1 LKGNTRILSTKP
13 DKKQRLRQM
22 RRYWLAVAAAT
33 LLSACGGGNPW
44 IDDGTGGG
52 GSTPT
57 IPDALLGDL
66 ESFTYDPVAQTLV
79 VRGIS
84 QDASPVAA
92 VYTRNSGLD
101 VPGYEAYTT
110 QASATTP
117 HATAFVQE
125 RDGVIAGIIVTGG
138 QSGNYFGGSSYY
150 RAGAYT
156 PPTGTAA
163 NQIVTY
169 TGTYAGLLNI
179 AGDGG
184 DLLPVP
190 PGTPNSE
197 RPFQAAEV
205 TGNATIIADFADN
218 VVSGVINNRV
228 VVDEPTIDLSAQS
241 LELAPTAILTDG
253 TFEGAA
259 EQNNVGKG
267 TYGGIF
273 GGAEASAV
281 GGTLFVES
289 HIDGI
294 TNVEEYGVFVLGK

>member
-1 LKGNTRILSTKP
+1 
-13 DKKQRLRQM
+13 M

-44 IDDGTGGG
+44 LDTGSGGG
-52 GSTPT
+52 GTTPT
-57 IPDALLGDL
+57 IPAALIGDL

-84 QDASPVAA
+84 QDASPAAA
-92 VYTRNSGLD
+92 VYTRKAALD
-101 VPGYEAYTT
+101 VPGYEAYTA
-110 QASATTP
+110 QSSATTP
-117 HATAFVQE
+117 HATAYVQE

-156 PPTGTAA
+156 PPTGTATT
-163 NQIVTY
+163 QIVTY
-169 TGTYAGLLNI
+169 TGTYVGLLNL

-184 DLLPVP
+184 DLLPVA

-228 VVDEPTIDLSAQS
+228 VVDQPTIDLSAQNI
-241 LELAPTAILTDG
+241 ELAPTAILTDG
-253 TFEGAA
+253 TFEGSA
-259 EQNNVGKG
+259 EQSNVAKG

-273 GGAEASAV
+273 GGVDSSAV
-281 GGTLFVES
+281 GGTLFVDN

-294 TNVEEYGVFVLGK
+294 TNIEEYGVFVLGR

>member
-1 LKGNTRILSTKP
+1 
-13 DKKQRLRQM
+13 M

-33 LLSACGGGNPW
+33 FLSACSGGNPW
-44 IDDGTGGG
+44 LDTGGDG
-52 GSTPT
+52 GDGSTPV

-84 QDASPVAA
+84 QDNTPVGA
-92 VYTRNSGLD
+92 VYTRKPGLD

-110 QASATTP
+110 QSSATTP
-117 HATAFVQE
+117 HATAYVQE
-125 RDGVIAGIIVTGG
+125 RDGVIAGIIVTGP
-138 QSGNYFGGSSYY
+138 QSGSYFGGGSYY

-156 PPTGTAA
+156 PPTGVAA

-169 TGTYAGLLNI
+169 SGTYVGLLNI
-179 AGDGG
+179 PGDDG
-184 DLLPVP
+184 DLIPVA

-205 TGNATIIADFADN
+205 TGNATIIADFSDN
-218 VVSGVINNRV
+218 IVKGVINNRV
-228 VVDEPTIDLSAQS
+228 VVDEPAIDLSAQS

-253 TFEGAA
+253 TFVGVA
-259 EQNNVGKG
+259 EQSNVSKG

-273 GGAEASAV
+273 GGVESSAV
-281 GGTLFVES
+281 GGTLFVEG

-294 TNVEEYGVFVLGK
+294 TNIEEYGVFVLSK

>member
-1 LKGNTRILSTKP
+1 
-13 DKKQRLRQM
+13 M

-44 IDDGTGGG
+44 VDDGTGGG
-52 GSTPT
+52 GTTPT
-57 IPDALLGDL
+57 IPAALLGDL

-84 QDASPVAA
+84 QDASPVDA
-92 VYTRNSGLD
+92 VYTRKPGLD

-110 QASATTP
+110 QSSATTP
-117 HATAFVQE
+117 HATAYVQE
-125 RDGVIAGIIVTGG
+125 RDGVIAGIVVTGP
-138 QSGNYFGGSSYY
+138 QSGSYSGGGSYY

-156 PPTGTAA
+156 PPTGAGA

-169 TGTYAGLLNI
+169 TGTYAGLLNV

-184 DLLPVP
+184 DLLPVA
-190 PGTPNSE
+190 PGTPNSQ

-205 TGNATIIADFADN
+205 TGNATIIADFSDN
-218 VVSGVINNRV
+218 VVKGVINNRV
-228 VVDEPTIDLSAQS
+228 VVDEPTIDLSAQNI
-241 LELAPTAILTDG
+241 ELAPTDILTDG
-253 TFEGAA
+253 NFEGSA

-273 GGAEASAV
+273 GGVDASTV
-281 GGTLFVES
+281 GGTLFVED
-289 HIDGI
+289 HIDGT
-294 TNVEEYGVFVLGK
+294 TNVKEYGVFLLSR

>member
-1 LKGNTRILSTKP
+1 
-13 DKKQRLRQM
+13 M
-22 RRYWLAVAAAT
+22 RRYWLGVAAAIF
-33 LLSACGGGNPW
+33 LSACGGGNPW
-44 IDDGTGGG
+44 LDDGDDGS

-57 IPDALLGDL
+57 IPEVLLGDL

-84 QDASPVAA
+84 QDNTPAAA
-92 VYTRNSGLD
+92 VYTRKPGLD

-110 QASATTP
+110 QSSATTP

-138 QSGNYFGGSSYY
+138 QSGSYFGGGSYY

-163 NQIVTY
+163 NQVVTY

-184 DLLPVP
+184 DLLPVA

-205 TGNATIIADFADN
+205 TGNATIIADFSDN

-228 VVDEPTIDLSAQS
+228 VVDEPGIDLSNQS
-241 LELAPTAILTDG
+241 LELAPTAIIDDG
-253 TFEGAA
+253 TFEGSA

-273 GGAEASAV
+273 GGVDSSAV
-281 GGTLFVES
+281 GGTLFVEG

-294 TNVEEYGVFVLGK
+294 TNIEEYGVFVLSR